1 MLFIRQMQ
9 KRLFYLYIM
18 KYVLYAILAYIL
30 YQFIFKL
37 IIPVYITSRKI
48 KKGFREMHSR
58 MEEQIRQQQQ
68 AYAPQQPQPET
79 EPKQKAGDYIEF
91 EEVK

>member
-1 MLFIRQMQ
+1 
-9 KRLFYLYIM
+9 M

-37 IIPVYITSRKI
+37 VIPVYIATRKI
-48 KKGFREMHSR
+48 KKGFREMQSKMQEHPFDFAQ
-58 MEEQIRQQQQ
+58 ENQQQ
-68 AYAPQQPQPET
+68 PGHTPQPT
-79 EPKQKAGDYIEF
+79 PSNAEPKTKAGDYIDF

>member
-1 MLFIRQMQ
+1 VSI
-9 KRLFYLYIM
+9 I
-18 KYVLYAILAYIL
+18 LYAILAYVL

-37 IIPVYITSRKI
+37 VIPVYLASRKI

-58 MEEQIRQQQQ
+58 MQDQMNQQQGAAQ
-68 AYAPQQPQPET
+68 QQPRQSDPA
-79 EPKQKAGDYIEF
+79 PKAKAGDYIDF

>member
-1 MLFIRQMQ
+1 
-9 KRLFYLYIM
+9 M

-37 IIPVYITSRKI
+37 VIPVYTTTKKV
-48 KKGFREMHSR
+48 KKGFREMSDRMNHSDGRSR
-58 MEEQIRQQQQ
+58 MEEQMRQQQG
-68 AYAPQQPQPET
+68 YNPEPFPSE
-79 EPKQKAGDYIEF
+79 EPSKKKGGDYIDF